1 MADLNQLVQERANLT
16 KSYNETLQRL
26 QQEADKT
33 LQPIQV
39 QRIENQKQID
49 EIINTNAGLPDA

>member
-1 MADLNQLVQERANLT
+1 VADLNQLVQERANLT

>member
-1 MADLNQLVQERANLT
+1 MADLNQLVKERANLT
-16 KSYNETLQRL
+16 KSYNDTLQRL

-49 EIINTNAGLPDA
+49 EIINNNAGLPDA

>member
-1 MADLNQLVQERANLT
+1 VADLNQLVQQRAELL
-16 KSYNETLQRL
+16 KSYNETAQRL
-26 QQEADKT
+26 QKEADAV

-49 EIINTNAGLPDA
+49 EILNNNAGLPSA

>member
-1 MADLNQLVQERANLT
+1 MADLNQLVQQRDNLN
-16 KSYNETLQRL
+16 KSYNETAQRL
-26 QQEADKT
+26 QKEADAV

-49 EIINTNAGLPDA
+49 EILNNNAGLPNA

>member
-1 MADLNQLVQERANLT
+1 MADLNQLVQQRAELL
-16 KSYNETLQRL
+16 KSYNETAQRL
-26 QQEADKT
+26 QKEADAV

-49 EIINTNAGLPDA
+49 EILNNNAGLPDA

>member
-1 MADLNQLVQERANLT
+1 MPDLNQLVQERSNLN
-16 KSYNETLQRL
+16 KSYTENAQRL
-26 QQEADKT
+26 QKEADAV

-49 EIINTNAGLPDA
+49 EILNTNAGLPSA

>member
-1 MADLNQLVQERANLT
+1 MADLNQLVKERANLT
-16 KSYNETLQRL
+16 KSYNDTLQKL

>member
-1 MADLNQLVQERANLT
+1 MADLNQLVQERAKLT
-16 KSYNETLQRL
+16 KSYNDTLQRL

-49 EIINTNAGLPDA
+49 EIIDNNAGLPDA

>member
-1 MADLNQLVQERANLT
+1 VADLNQLVKERANLT
-16 KSYNETLQRL
+16 KSYNDTLQKL

>member
-1 MADLNQLVQERANLT
+1 VADLNQLVQQRAELS
-16 KSYNETLQRL
+16 KSYNETAQRL
-26 QQEADKT
+26 QKEADAV

-49 EIINTNAGLPDA
+49 EILNNNAGLPDA

>member
-1 MADLNQLVQERANLT
+1 MADLNQLVQERAKLT
-16 KSYNETLQRL
+16 KSYNDTLQRL

-49 EIINTNAGLPDA
+49 EILNNNAGLPSA

>member
-1 MADLNQLVQERANLT
+1 MADLNQLVQERAKLT
-16 KSYNETLQRL
+16 KSYNDTLQRL

-49 EIINTNAGLPDA
+49 EIINNNAGLPDA